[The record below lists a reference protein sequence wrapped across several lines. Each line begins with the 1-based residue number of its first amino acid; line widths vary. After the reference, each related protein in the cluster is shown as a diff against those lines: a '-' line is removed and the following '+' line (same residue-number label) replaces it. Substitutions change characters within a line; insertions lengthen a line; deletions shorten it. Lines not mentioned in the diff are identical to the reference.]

1 MKKLIFAASFLF
13 AAIALNAQNLDEIIG
28 KFTTANKLDRI
39 GDIKTIRISAKTS
52 IMGM

>member
-28 KFTTANKLDRI
+28 KFTTANSR
-39 GDIKTIRISAKTS
+39 SE
-52 IMGM
+52 